1 MKWSGWKWNVKVT
14 NEDAGMYA
22 EQWLQLL
29 ALLTSL
35 RDIDNI
41 YDGKLLKIPKIK
53 PCAVLAKYR
62 HASHE
67 EKGVTATRSF
77 QGLA

>member
-1 MKWSGWKWNVKVT
+1 
-14 NEDAGMYA
+14 MYA